1 MLSTTTYDDQTSPLR
16 RRQGAE
22 GDSSPLATWS
32 RAAWEPS
39 PFRHL
44 QGAGDGA
51 TGATFH
57 QPKGTIQLSNMV
69 VSAWKIH
76 DSFTK
81 KVDLTRENGCLTSQL
96 YRMYRMYRHVTTKYK
111 VNGHFRNLN

>member
-39 PFRHL
+39 PFQHL

-51 TGATFH
+51 TFH
-57 QPKGTIQLSNMV
+57 L
-69 VSAWKIH
+69 H
-76 DSFTK
+76 F
-81 KVDLTRENGCLTSQL
+81 TSQKGPFN
-96 YRMYRMYRHVTTKYK
+96 YQTWWFQHEKFMTHSHKRWTSPGKM
-111 VNGHFRNLN
+111 GA